1 MLRWAPTGPGGR
13 ITVLR
18 TFELVGEHVRLEPLS
33 TAHVPALTAAAA
45 ENRSSYAFTR
55 VPDGV
60 PETDAWVRTALAEQ
74 AGGQV
79 LPFAVVRTRD
89 DAVVGS
95 TRFLDMEVLG
105 RPGVALP
112 DDDYPPTVVEVGSTW
127 YAASAQR
134 TPLNTEAKL
143 LLLGHAFDVWG
154 VLRVTLKT
162 DARNERSR
170 TAIARL
176 GARFEG
182 IRRAHTTASD
192 GTIRDSAYYSIVGTE
207 WPGVR
212 AGLRRRLERATPR
225 RG

>member
-1 MLRWAPTGPGGR
+1 MLSPVHLT
-13 ITVLR
+13 
-18 TFELVGEHVRLEPLS
+18 GEHARLEPLS
-33 TAHVPALTAAAA
+33 TAHVPGLAAAAA
-45 ENRSSYAFTR
+45 EDRSSYALTR
-55 VPDGV
+55 VPDG
-60 PETDAWVRTALAEQ
+60 PAETAEYVRTALTEQ

-79 LPFAVVRTRD
+79 LPFAVVRTSD

-95 TRFLDMEVLG
+95 TRYLDMEVLG
-105 RPGVALP
+105 RPGVVLP
-112 DDDYPPTVVEVGSTW
+112 DDEYPPTVVEVGSTW

-134 TPLNTEAKL
+134 TPINTEAKL

-154 VLRVTLKT
+154 ALRVTLKT

-212 AGLRRRLERATPR
+212 AGLRRRLGRTPPGR
-225 RG
+225 S